1 MCAPAIGLAGSVLGS
16 VGQFASGSAA
26 ASAQNRAAIG
36 QYKYQLK
43 MRRLAWQDTRQQYAT
58 KLGQYGNQLAAN
70 TEAANIAYAGQQ
82 RKLNDIYKKAA
93 FSQQAQL
100 VQLTQGSGK
109 MAAAGRLGKSAER
122 LDLDMVRQFG
132 RNQAIQAE
140 SLLSAQYGLQNANRG
155 IRRDLLSANNKAFS
169 DVAVQPKPG
178 VAPPPPAMAQGPS
191 PLSLMGGLLGAAAD
205 YGTAIANQP
214 KPLDAPLKPLNY
226 GSPL

>member
-26 ASAQNRAAIG
+26 ASAQNKAAIG

-70 TEAANIAYAGQQ
+70 TEAANIAYTGQQ

-100 VQLTQGSGK
+100 VQLAQGSGK

-122 LDLDMVRQFG
+122 LDLDVVSQFG
-132 RNQAIQAE
+132 RNQAIAAE
-140 SLLSAQYGLQNANRG
+140 SLFGAQNAYKTRTDS
-155 IRRDLLSANNKAFS
+155 ISRQLESDNNKAYEK
-169 DVAVQPKPG
+169 VAVQPLPG
-178 VAPPPPAMAQGPS
+178 VAPPPPTMTPGPS
-191 PLSLMGGLLGAAAD
+191 PLGLIAGIAGAGLSGYDTYNSLKIP
-205 YGTAIANQP
+205 TPTIP
-214 KPLDAPLKPLNY
+214 TP
-226 GSPL
+226 

>member
-26 ASAQNRAAIG
+26 ASAQNRAAIS

-70 TEAANIAYAGQQ
+70 TEAANIAYTGQQ

-100 VQLTQGSGK
+100 VQLTKGSGK

-122 LDLDMVRQFG
+122 LDLDVVRQFG

-155 IRRDLLSANNKAFS
+155 IRRELLSANNEAFS
-169 DVAVQPKPG
+169 KVAVQPKPG
-178 VAPPPPAMAQGPS
+178 VAPPPPTMAQGPS
-191 PLSLMGGLLGAAAD
+191 PLSLMGGLLGGISQFGID
-205 YGTAIANQP
+205 QANMPQVNPLP
-214 KPLDAPLKPLNY
+214 K
-226 GSPL
+226 

>member
-26 ASAQNRAAIG
+26 ASAQNKAAIG

-70 TEAANIAYAGQQ
+70 TEAANIAYTGQQ

-100 VQLTQGSGK
+100 VQLAQGSGK

-122 LDLDMVRQFG
+122 LDLDVVRQFG

-155 IRRDLLSANNKAFS
+155 IRRELLSANNEAFS
-169 DVAVQPKPG
+169 KVAVQPKPG
-178 VAPPPPAMAQGPS
+178 VAPPPPTMAQGPS
-191 PLSLMGGLLGAAAD
+191 PLSLMGGLLGAGAQF
-205 YGTAIANQP
+205 GTDLANIP
-214 KPLDAPLKPLNY
+214 KPNPLPK
-226 GSPL
+226 

>member
-1 MCAPAIGLAGSVLGS
+1 MCAPAVGLAGSVLGS

-26 ASAQNRAAIG
+26 ASAQNRAAIS

-100 VQLTQGSGK
+100 VQLTRGQGQ

-155 IRRDLLSANNKAFS
+155 IRRELLSANNRAFS
-169 DVAVQPKPG
+169 EVAVAPKPD
-178 VAPPPPAMAQGPS
+178 VAPPRPTMAQGPS
-191 PLSLMGGLLGAAAD
+191 PLSLMGGLLSAGAQF
-205 YGTAIANQP
+205 GTDLANMP
-214 KPLDAPLKPLNY
+214 KPNPLPQ
-226 GSPL
+226 

>member
-26 ASAQNRAAIG
+26 ASAQNRAAIS

-100 VQLTQGSGK
+100 VQLTKGSGK

-122 LDLDMVRQFG
+122 LDLDVVRQFG

-155 IRRDLLSANNKAFS
+155 IRRELLSSNNEAFS
-169 DVAVQPKPG
+169 KVAVQPKPG
-178 VAPPPPAMAQGPS
+178 VAPPPPTMAQGPS
-191 PLSLMGGLLGAAAD
+191 PLSLMGGLLGGISQFGID
-205 YGTAIANQP
+205 QANMPQVN
-214 KPLDAPLKPLNY
+214 PLPE
-226 GSPL
+226 

>member
-26 ASAQNRAAIG
+26 ASAQNKAAIG

-70 TEAANIAYAGQQ
+70 TEAANIAYTGQQ

-100 VQLTQGSGK
+100 VQLAQGSGK

-122 LDLDMVRQFG
+122 LDLDVVRQFG

-155 IRRDLLSANNKAFS
+155 IRRELLSANNEAFS
-169 DVAVQPKPG
+169 KVAVQPKPG
-178 VAPPPPAMAQGPS
+178 VAPPPPTMAQGPS
-191 PLSLMGGLLGAAAD
+191 PLSLMGGLLGAGAQF
-205 YGTAIANQP
+205 GTDLANMP
-214 KPLDAPLKPLNY
+214 KPNPLPM
-226 GSPL
+226 